1 MNQTLKT
8 KIFSFIK
15 NLIIIAV
22 LIFVSTFIEIYWAM
36 NSLSKRMSSGNPDS
50 SFFDDV
56 YFISVF
62 TTIIL
67 TILFLLFTLIKK
79 AYLKITIELICLI
92 LVWFF
97 WNYSIFV
104 DRESSWSTYLFR
116 EEILHT
122 LFLSFFPILVL
133 SLVMVFSLHYISKKY
148 ESK

>member
-1 MNQTLKT
+1 MNQTLKI

-36 NSLSKRMSSGNPDS
+36 NSLSERMSSGSPDS
-50 SFFDDV
+50 HFFDDV

-133 SLVMVFSLHYISKKY
+133 SLVTIFSLHYISKKY